1 MKYILI
7 LTFLTIYVYGEGV
20 SMRENK
26 TSREY
31 EICIPTHTIVKYQ
44 VRDNRDNMYYGITN
58 YDIDSWTE
66 EEYQW
71 FKTNYTITGLLLDGH
86 VE

>member
-1 MKYILI
+1 MKDILA
-7 LTFLTIYVYGEGV
+7 LMFLAIFNYSGGV
-20 SMRENK
+20 RESK
-26 TSREY
+26 T
-31 EICIPTHTIVKYQ
+31 EICIPTHTVVKYQ

>member
-20 SMRENK
+20 SVRGNK
-26 TSREY
+26 IGREY
-31 EICIPTHTIVKYQ
+31 EICIPTHTVVKYQ

-66 EEYQW
+66 EEYRW